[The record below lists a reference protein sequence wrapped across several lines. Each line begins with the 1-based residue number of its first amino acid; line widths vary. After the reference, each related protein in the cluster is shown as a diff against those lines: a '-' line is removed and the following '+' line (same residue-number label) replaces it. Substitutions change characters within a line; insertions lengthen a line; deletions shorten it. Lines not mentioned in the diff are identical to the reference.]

1 MIKLF
6 YSKKARV
13 LCVIIALAALPLA
26 SAGDWIISP
35 DWAFD
40 PYPGPTVVTSGYST
54 SLAGASCIFS
64 CQWQAVRW
72 QPGNASY
79 PAIDLDSYI
88 FSINTGGGWQN
99 DTATSF
105 PSGSDWANVTKT
117 LPSTVGTT
125 VSYRWYANDSV
136 GGIGV
141 SDTYSFVTTAIS
153 ISFTEPTDTIYT
165 TNVIPLELA
174 TNLNGTISTITYN
187 VKRNTFP
194 ASYVYSSAQTYSGPV
209 NITLSQYGRYTIEVS
224 ATSTE
229 GGTGEASYTF
239 TYNPTYTDS
248 INSDWMWQYLNN
260 YDIVGFVVAAWTV
273 DLGESFYVI
282 ISMILT
288 LALYIRLKN
297 LPVMIAM
304 WFTLGTLWVGLI
316 PMASPI
322 ILLLYV
328 FGFVS
333 LAFYLY
339 GVSKY

>member
-6 YSKKARV
+6 CSKKARV

-26 SAGDWIISP
+26 SAGDWVISP
-35 DWAFD
+35 DWDFD
-40 PYPGPTVVTSGYST
+40 PYPEPTVLASGYST
-54 SLAGASCIFS
+54 SLAGASCVFS
-64 CQWQAVRW
+64 CQWQA
-72 QPGNASY
+72 GNASY
-79 PAIDLDSYI
+79 PSIGLNSYI
-88 FSINTGGGWQN
+88 FSYDFGTGWTN
-99 DTATSF
+99 DTVTAFIGTS
-105 PSGSDWANVTKT
+105 WANVTKT

-304 WFTLGTLWVGLI
+304 WFILGTLWIGLI

-328 FGFVS
+328 FGFVA

>member
-6 YSKKARV
+6 CSKKARV

-26 SAGDWIISP
+26 SAGDWVISP
-35 DWAFD
+35 DWDFD
-40 PYPGPTVVTSGYST
+40 PYPEPTVLASGYST
-54 SLAGASCIFS
+54 SLAGASCVFS
-64 CQWQAVRW
+64 CQWQA
-72 QPGNASY
+72 GNASY
-79 PAIDLDSYI
+79 PNIGLNSYI
-88 FSINTGGGWQN
+88 FSYDFGTGWTN
-99 DTATSF
+99 DTATS
-105 PSGSDWANVTKT
+105 A
-117 LPSTVGTT
+117 
-125 VSYRWYANDSV
+125 
-136 GGIGV
+136 
-141 SDTYSFVTTAIS
+141 
-153 ISFTEPTDTIYT
+153 
-165 TNVIPLELA
+165 
-174 TNLNGTISTITYN
+174 
-187 VKRNTFP
+187 
-194 ASYVYSSAQTYSGPV
+194 
-209 NITLSQYGRYTIEVS
+209 
-224 ATSTE
+224 E
-229 GGTGEASYTF
+229 GGTGKASYTF
-239 TYNPTYTDS
+239 IYNPTYNDS

-260 YDIVGFVVAAWTV
+260 YDVVGFVIAAWTV

-304 WFTLGTLWVGLI
+304 WFILGTLWVGLI

>member
-26 SAGDWIISP
+26 SAGDWVISP
-35 DWAFD
+35 DWDFD
-40 PYPGPTVVTSGYST
+40 PYPEPTVLASGYST
-54 SLAGASCIFS
+54 SLAGAS
-64 CQWQAVRW
+64 
-72 QPGNASY
+72 
-79 PAIDLDSYI
+79 
-88 FSINTGGGWQN
+88 T
-99 DTATSF
+99 
-105 PSGSDWANVTKT
+105 VT
-117 LPSTVGTT
+117 
-125 VSYRWYANDSV
+125 
-136 GGIGV
+136 
-141 SDTYSFVTTAIS
+141 
-153 ISFTEPTDTIYT
+153 
-165 TNVIPLELA
+165 
-174 TNLNGTISTITYN
+174 
-187 VKRNTFP
+187 
-194 ASYVYSSAQTYSGPV
+194 
-209 NITLSQYGRYTIEVS
+209 

-229 GGTGEASYTF
+229 GGTGTASYTF
-239 TYNPTYTDS
+239 TYNPTYDNS

>member
-1 MIKLF
+1 MIKHLF
-6 YSKKARV
+6 SKKARV
-13 LCVIIALAALPLA
+13 ICVIIALSVLPLV
-26 SAGDWIISP
+26 SAGDWTISP
-35 DWAFD
+35 DWLFS
-40 PYPGPTVVTSGYST
+40 PYPIPTVMTAGYSS
-54 SLAGASCIFS
+54 SLAGASCEFR
-64 CQWQAVRW
+64 CQWQA
-72 QPGNASY
+72 GNASY
-79 PAIDLDSYI
+79 PSIGLDSYI
-88 FSINTGGGWQN
+88 FSYDDGGGWLN

-105 PSGSDWANVTKT
+105 PVGSAWANISKT
-117 LPSTVGTT
+117 LPSSVGAI
-125 VSYRWYANDSV
+125 VSYCWYTNDSV

-141 SDTYSFVTTAIS
+141 SSIYSLTTTTIS
-153 ISFTEPTDTIYT
+153 VGFTEPTDTIYT
-165 TNVIPLELA
+165 TNIIPLELSIS
-174 TNLNGTISTITYN
+174 LNGTISTITYN
-187 VKRNTFP
+187 VRRNTFP
-194 ASYVYSSAQTYSGPV
+194 ASYLYSSAQTYSGPV
-209 NITLSQYGRYTIEVS
+209 NITLSQYGKYTIMVS

-239 TYNPTYTDS
+239 TYSPTYANS

-260 YDIVGFVVAAWTV
+260 YDVVGFVIAAWTV
-273 DLGESFYVI
+273 DLGETFYI
-282 ISMILT
+282 LISMMFT

-304 WFTLGTLWVGLI
+304 WFILGTLWIGLI